1 MHLFSRFN
9 IIGLIMSS
17 TGRYIPVHLVGSD
30 EYVAS
35 NDIGAI
41 IAVIL
46 VTPVITTHYVVYMCS
61 KCGPK

>member
-17 TGRYIPVHLVGSD
+17 TGRYIPVHLVSSD
-30 EYVAS
+30 EYVAC

-46 VTPVITTHYVVYMCS
+46 VTSVITNHFDHLGRIRTRMF
-61 KCGPK
+61 